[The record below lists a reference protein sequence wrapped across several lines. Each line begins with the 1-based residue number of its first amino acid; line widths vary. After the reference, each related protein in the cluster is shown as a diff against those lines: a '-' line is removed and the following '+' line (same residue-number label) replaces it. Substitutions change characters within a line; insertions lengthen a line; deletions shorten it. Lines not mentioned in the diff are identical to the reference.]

1 MSMLDTETKRKLRE
15 MNASE
20 LLEAIDG
27 QDQSLTISLPFEERV
42 RLAVD
47 DAYAAF
53 THSKVSGLIRRAGL
67 RYPNADL
74 RRLDLLEE
82 RGLDRHLL
90 AQLGSCSFV
99 TRQQNVVFQGF
110 TGSGKSYLG
119 CAIAKRACEHRIR
132 AHYIRMPDLEEAWI
146 AAQDKPGGASKFL
159 RKYAAFT
166 LLVIDEWLLDR
177 PSDSM
182 RGMLL
187 ELMERRYGE
196 TSTVLCTQY
205 LQKDWHQRLGA
216 GVHADAIMDR
226 IVHNTLWVDTGTY
239 NMRQHTAPAA
249 AA

>member
-27 QDQSLTISLPFEERV
+27 QDATLTISLPFEERV

-53 THSKVSGLIRRAGL
+53 THAKVSGLIRRAGL

-99 TRQQNVVFQGF
+99 ARV
-110 TGSGKSYLG
+110 
-119 CAIAKRACEHRIR
+119 APRRARASSDHRL
-132 AHYIRMPDLEEAWI
+132 AV
-146 AAQDKPGGASKFL
+146 G
-159 RKYAAFT
+159 T
-166 LLVIDEWLLDR
+166 LAVA
-177 PSDSM
+177 
-182 RGMLL
+182 
-187 ELMERRYGE
+187 
-196 TSTVLCTQY
+196 
-205 LQKDWHQRLGA
+205 GA
-216 GVHADAIMDR
+216 GAGRQEEDA
-226 IVHNTLWVDTGTY
+226 
-239 NMRQHTAPAA
+239 
-249 AA
+249 